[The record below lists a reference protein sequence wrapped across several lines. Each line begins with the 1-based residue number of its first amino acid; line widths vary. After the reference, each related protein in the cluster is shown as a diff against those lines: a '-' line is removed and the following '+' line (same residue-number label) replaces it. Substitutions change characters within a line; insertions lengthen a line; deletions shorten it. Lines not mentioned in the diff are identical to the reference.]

1 MQIGNT
7 TINFINP
14 LAQTKDNLKNLYDT
28 CNRIFKDEALFYSK
42 DEIKKLK
49 KNKKNIWL

>member
-7 TINFINP
+7 TINFLNP
-14 LAQTKDNLKNLYDT
+14 PAQTKDNLKNLYDT

>member
-1 MQIGNT
+1 MRIGNT

-14 LAQTKDNLKNLYDT
+14 STQTRESLKNLYDT

-42 DEIKKLK
+42 EEIKKLK
-49 KNKKNIWL
+49 KDKKNIWL